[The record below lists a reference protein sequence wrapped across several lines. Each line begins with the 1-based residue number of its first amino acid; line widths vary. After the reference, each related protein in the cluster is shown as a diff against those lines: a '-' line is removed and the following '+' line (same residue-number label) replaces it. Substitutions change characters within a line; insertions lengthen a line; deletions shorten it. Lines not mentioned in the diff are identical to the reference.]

1 MNAMKVRTGLACL
14 LVAGLSVPALAM
26 DGAAVEKNHEAKQ
39 QRQEQRQE
47 HQAQQ
52 NRGHDNHYA
61 SNPPPRQPSP
71 NQAPPSQRPPGN
83 HGAPGGRPPA
93 SGAPGGA
100 APAPGVQH
108 SPGYSNNN
116 SGNRNNYVIGPP
128 RGPQS
133 PNYHGPGS
141 NIVPPRYANNQPG
154 HGYPPG
160 GNHSPGNNHGPGYGH
175 PPHYVNTLPVGYH
188 SHYWNG
194 NPYYYGGGHWYRP
207 YGSTYVV
214 VGAPYG
220 LFVGSLPYYSSFWY
234 GSTRYYYSD
243 GAYYNY
249 DAARSGYVVAP
260 SPYGDDSSGEAASV
274 DDMYIYPAQGQSEQ
288 QQADDKYQC
297 HRWAVD
303 QTGYDPTSSEFDAQ
317 RREDYVRAMTACLT
331 GRGYSVR

>member
-1 MNAMKVRTGLACL
+1 MNAMKIRTGLVCL
-14 LVAGLSVPALAM
+14 LVAGLAGPVLAM
-26 DGAAVEKNHEAKQ
+26 DGAAVEKNREEKQ

-52 NRGHDNHYA
+52 NH
-61 SNPPPRQPSP
+61 
-71 NQAPPSQRPPGN
+71 QAPPNQTGGGPPG
-83 HGAPGGRPPA
+83 
-93 SGAPGGA
+93 SGAPGA
-100 APAPGVQH
+100 VPPGVQH
-108 SPGYSNNN
+108 TPGSSNNG
-116 SGNRNNYVIGPP
+116 SRNNYVIGPP

-141 NIVPPRYANNQPG
+141 NIVPPRYATQPN

-160 GNHSPGNNHGPGYGH
+160 SNHSPGNNHGPGYGPGYSH

-188 SHYWNG
+188 RHYWNG

-249 DAARSGYVVAP
+249 DAARSGYVVAA
-260 SPYGDDSSGEAASV
+260 SPYGDESSGQAASV